1 MSLALWGGDFVHE
14 AYGKVD
20 NLRYTDGYQWI
31 SEERER
37 MWYTSPKESAVDHS
51 LDNIDRTDVEVGV
64 DREVVW
70 KACPGMW
77 QERSAINGSVFNT
90 DFNNGLACSTS

>member
-1 MSLALWGGDFVHE
+1 M

-31 SEERER
+31 SEERGVCG
-37 MWYTSPKESAVDHS
+37 TPAPKESAVDHS

-70 KACPGMW
+70 K
-77 QERSAINGSVFNT
+77 
-90 DFNNGLACSTS
+90 GLSRYVAGGLQSMAPCSTRTSTTAMACSTS